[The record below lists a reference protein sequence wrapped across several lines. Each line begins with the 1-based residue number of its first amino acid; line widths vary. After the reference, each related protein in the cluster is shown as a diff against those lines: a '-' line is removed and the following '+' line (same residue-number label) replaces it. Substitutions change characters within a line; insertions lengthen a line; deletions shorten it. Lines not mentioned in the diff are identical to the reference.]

1 LEDIARGWFMA
12 ERENSSSPP
21 KRRVVIIDDDRDF
34 AVVLTRMVGS
44 LGHDVVVK
52 GDSSAS
58 HTYEVRDDDIVFVD
72 MVMPKVSGVQVL
84 EQLARQ
90 GVKSTIVL
98 MSGHDHSL
106 REAERLV
113 KELDLRFAGTLFKS
127 FRLPDLKSI
136 LDGM

>member
-1 LEDIARGWFMA
+1 MA
-12 ERENSSSPP
+12 EPENYAPPP

-44 LGHDVVVK
+44 LGHEVVVK

-72 MVMPKVSGVQVL
+72 LLMPKVSGIQVL
-84 EQLARQ
+84 QQLARQ

-98 MSGHDHSL
+98 MSGHDHAL
-106 REAERLV
+106 REAEKFV
-113 KELDLRFAGTLFKS
+113 KKLDLRFAGVLYKP
-127 FRLPDLKSI
+127 FRLPDVAAI
-136 LDGM
+136 LDAT

>member
-1 LEDIARGWFMA
+1 MA
-12 ERENSSSPP
+12 EPMNYALPP
-21 KRRVVIIDDDRDF
+21 KRRVIIIDDDPAF
-34 AVVLTRMVGS
+34 AGTLTKMVGS

-58 HTYEVRDDDIVFVD
+58 HTYEVRDDDIIFVD
-72 MVMPKVSGVQVL
+72 LLMPRVSGVQVL

-106 REAERLV
+106 REAEKFV
-113 KELDLRFAGTLFKS
+113 KKLDLRFAGMLFKP
-127 FRLPDLKSI
+127 FRLPDVKSI
-136 LDGM
+136 LDEA

>member
-1 LEDIARGWFMA
+1 MA
-12 ERENSSSPP
+12 EPENYAPPP

-72 MVMPKVSGVQVL
+72 LLMPKVSGVQVL
-84 EQLARQ
+84 QQLARQ

-106 REAERLV
+106 REAEKLV
-113 KELDLRFAGTLFKS
+113 KKLDLRLAGVLFKP
-127 FRLPDLKSI
+127 FRLPDVAAI
-136 LDGM
+136 LDAA

>member
-1 LEDIARGWFMA
+1 MA
-12 ERENSSSPP
+12 EPINYALPP
-21 KRRVVIIDDDRDF
+21 KRRVIIIDDDPAF
-34 AVVLTRMVGS
+34 AGTLTKMVGS

-58 HTYEVRDDDIVFVD
+58 HTYEVRDDDIIFVD
-72 MVMPKVSGVQVL
+72 LLMPRVSGVQVL

-106 REAERLV
+106 REAEKFV
-113 KELDLRFAGTLFKS
+113 KKLDLRFAGMLFKP
-127 FRLPDLKSI
+127 FRLPDVKSI
-136 LDGM
+136 LDEA

>member
-1 LEDIARGWFMA
+1 MA
-12 ERENSSSPP
+12 EPINYALQP
-21 KRRVVIIDDDRDF
+21 KRRVVIIDDDPDF

-72 MVMPKVSGVQVL
+72 LLMPKVSGLQVL
-84 EQLARQ
+84 QQLARQ

-106 REAERLV
+106 REAEKMV
-113 KELDLRFAGTLFKS
+113 KKLDLRFAGVLFKP
-127 FRLPDLKSI
+127 FRLPDVAAI
-136 LDGM
+136 LDAV

>member
-1 LEDIARGWFMA
+1 MA
-12 ERENSSSPP
+12 EPINYALPP
-21 KRRVVIIDDDRDF
+21 KRRVVIIDDDPDF

-72 MVMPKVSGVQVL
+72 LLMPKVNGLQVL
-84 EQLARQ
+84 QQLARQ

-106 REAERLV
+106 REAEKMV
-113 KELDLRFAGTLFKS
+113 KKLDLRFAGVLFKP
-127 FRLPDLKSI
+127 FRLPDVAAI
-136 LDGM
+136 LDAV

>member
-1 LEDIARGWFMA
+1 MA
-12 ERENSSSPP
+12 EPMNYALPP
-21 KRRVVIIDDDRDF
+21 KRRVIIIDDDPAF
-34 AVVLTRMVGS
+34 ARTLTKMVGS

-58 HTYEVRDDDIVFVD
+58 HTYEVRDDDIIFVD
-72 MVMPKVSGVQVL
+72 LLMPRVSGVQVL

-106 REAERLV
+106 REAEKFV
-113 KELDLRFAGTLFKS
+113 KKLDLRFAGMLFKP
-127 FRLPDLKSI
+127 FRLPDVKSI
-136 LDGM
+136 LDEA

>member
-1 LEDIARGWFMA
+1 MA
-12 ERENSSSPP
+12 EPENYSSLP
-21 KRRVVIIDDDRDF
+21 KRRVVIIDDDPALART
-34 AVVLTRMVGS
+34 LTKMVGS

-58 HTYEVRDDDIVFVD
+58 HTYEVRDDDIIFVD
-72 MVMPKVSGVQVL
+72 LLMPRVSGVQVL

-106 REAERLV
+106 REAEKFV
-113 KELDLRFAGTLFKS
+113 KKLDLRFAGALYKP
-127 FRLPDLKSI
+127 FRLPDVTAI
-136 LDGM
+136 LDGMQ